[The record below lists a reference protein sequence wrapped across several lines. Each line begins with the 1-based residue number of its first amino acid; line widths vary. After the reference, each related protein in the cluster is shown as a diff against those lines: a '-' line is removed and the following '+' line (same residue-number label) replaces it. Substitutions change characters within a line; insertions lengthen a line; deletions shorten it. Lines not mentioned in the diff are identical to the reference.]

1 MALYARPS
9 WKLARQIGAD
19 VFVLAWSIVWWL
31 IGRATDG
38 VIRALAE
45 PSRTT
50 ESAARSMQQ
59 SFQDAARNAES
70 VPWAGPVLRQPFDS
84 AATGLQ
90 QVLDSARQQAVGIE
104 QTATVVGWVTFLI
117 PVSMI
122 IALWLPAR
130 GQFALNST
138 AAARFIDAQPDL
150 DLLAL
155 RAMATQPFHQLAR
168 ISDNPLAA
176 WRSGDRVVI
185 DRLAELEL
193 RRNGWHRPRVS
204 GGTRPQLPVPS
215 EGEVSTSST
224 DDGTD

>member
-19 VFVLAWSIVWWL
+19 MFVLAWSIVWWL

-90 QVLDSARQQAVGIE
+90 QVLDSARQQVVGIE
-104 QTATVVGWVTFLI
+104 QTATLVGWLVFLI
-117 PVSMI
+117 PVSI
-122 IALWLPAR
+122 AIALWLPGR
-130 GQFALNST
+130 VRFALNSA

-168 ISDNPLAA
+168 ISDDPLAA
-176 WRSGDRVVI
+176 WRSGDRRVI
-185 DRLAELEL
+185 DALADLEL
-193 RRNGWHRPRVS
+193 RRNGWHRPPVRVP
-204 GGTRPQLPVPS
+204 RLPDPPAIES
-215 EGEVSTSST
+215 
-224 DDGTD
+224 